1 MVLSKGLVAVTGASG
16 FIGSW
21 CVKYL
26 VNNGYQARGSVRSL
40 QNSAKVQHLIDMK
53 ELVEIFEADLL
64 VKGSFDACFTGCSAV
79 FHVASPVL
87 MQIKDAQKD
96 IMEPAV
102 QGTLNVLETCKRV
115 GVKRVVL
122 TSSCAAIKSESVYT
136 NPEKFKDKVF
146 TEADWN
152 TESTFEDSPY
162 CYSKYLAEK
171 AAWDFCGK
179 NDITLTV
186 ICPNFVIGPPL
197 SKRLDSV
204 SVGVFLKILNGA
216 WVEEGIFNNAYGCVD
231 VRDVAK
237 AHVLSLEKEGTENE
251 RFLVGGRNT
260 LDFLQLIGYFRLDQR
275 FANLKMASKFA
286 TPVPY
291 YTRYD
296 NSKAVKVLGMK
307 FRPPVTAILELGD
320 FFIKNGLFKLPE
332 EDDRKLN
339 IE

>member
-1 MVLSKGLVAVTGASG
+1 MVLSNGLVAVTGASG
-16 FIGSW
+16 FLGSW

-26 VNNGYQARGSVRSL
+26 VNNGYHARGSVRSL

-53 ELVEIFEADLL
+53 EPVELFEADLL

-87 MQIKDAQKD
+87 MKVKDAQKD

-122 TSSCAAIKSESVYT
+122 TSSCAAIKSESVYKT
-136 NPEKFKDKVF
+136 PEKFKDKVF

-152 TESTFEDSPY
+152 TESTFQASPY
-162 CYSKYLAEK
+162 HHSKYLAEK
-171 AAWDFCGK
+171 TAWEFCEK

-186 ICPNFVIGPPL
+186 ICPNLLIGPPL
-197 SKRLDSV
+197 STRLDSL
-204 SVGVFLKILNGA
+204 SVGVFLQILNGA
-216 WVEEGIFNNAYGCVD
+216 YVEDGIFNLAYGCVD

-251 RFLVGGRNT
+251 RFIVGGPNA
-260 LDFLQLIGYFRLDQR
+260 LNFLQLISYFRLDQR

-286 TPVPY
+286 TPVVFY
-291 YTRYD
+291 ARYD

-307 FRPPVTAILELGD
+307 FRPPVIAILELGD
-320 FFIKNGLFKLPE
+320 FFVKNGLFKLPE
-332 EDDRKLN
+332 EDDCKLN